1 MESALAAV
9 ENGKY
14 FAVLDAKPV
23 LSFSLDKFFH
33 ANLKVN
39 EALSD
44 LKASY
49 PNQFHIVLQNKHQQ
63 LLPIINQAIN
73 ALTEEQKVAL
83 SQKWF
88 QHPALNTGTTIPY
101 TELYERTA
109 TATTEGEM
117 VKIVLNGEAKR
128 LYLKKIETGAQYSEY
143 FAVAIPE
150 AEIYSAVNKRVATS
164 IGVTVF

>member
-1 MESALAAV
+1 MNILV
-9 ENGKY
+9 
-14 FAVLDAKPV
+14 VLDAKPV

-63 LLPIINQAIN
+63 PLPIINQAIKCIN
-73 ALTEEQKVAL
+73 GRNKSRIIAKVV
-83 SQKWF
+83 STSGS
-88 QHPALNTGTTIPY
+88 NTGTTIPY

-117 VKIVLNGEAKR
+117 VKIVLNGEEAP
-128 LYLKKIETGAQYSEY
+128 YLKKIETGAQYSEY

-150 AEIYSAVNKRVATS
+150 AEF
-164 IGVTVF
+164 TVR